1 MVLLMEIKGE
11 SKSTTHTIGRILT
24 IVIVVLSLWFIYQQ
38 INTSE
43 IDVIETLLD
52 AKPIIFLSVLCI
64 FGVLIISPIIWKFLM
79 LGSGADVPYRLCY
92 GIWWTT
98 NIAKYVPGKVSL
110 IAGRAY
116 VARKYGSKIVIESFV
131 WELLVSVSSAVIAGL
146 LLLDLEGIASSTKWM
161 LIAIGIMS
169 LLPII
174 SPRLTQTLV
183 RKPFSLL
190 GRGEW
195 STETSMT
202 RKYYLISLLLM
213 LISWILWGIAHQ
225 FILLGLGIDAPLT
238 LLIGAFSIAWLV
250 GFFAFF
256 LPAGLGAREG
266 VFTFNLSL
274 FMTGGIAAMVAVI
287 SRTLNV
293 LIEIAT
299 FMIGLTLMSPEEFE
313 E

>member
-1 MVLLMEIKGE
+1 MEDYTKSIQ
-11 SKSTTHTIGRILT
+11 SKQILGKFLT
-24 IVIVVLSLWFIYQQ
+24 ILIIVLSFWFIYQQ
-38 INTSE
+38 IISSE
-43 IDVIETLLD
+43 IDVFDTLLN
-52 AKPIIFLSVLCI
+52 AKPIIFLSIFCL
-64 FGVLIISPIIWKFLM
+64 FGVLTLSPIIWKFLM
-79 LGSGADVPYRLCY
+79 LGSGANVPYRLCF

-116 VARKYGSKIVIESFV
+116 VARKYGSRVVLESFV
-131 WELLVSVSSAVIAGL
+131 WELIISISSAVLAGL
-146 LLLDLEGIASSTKWM
+146 LLLDLDGIPTSTKSILIIIGIAS
-161 LIAIGIMS
+161 LF
-169 LLPII
+169 PII
-174 SPRLTQTLV
+174 SPKLTQRLV

-195 STETSMT
+195 ENETSMT
-202 RKYYLISLLLM
+202 RGYYCIALVLM
-213 LISWILWGIAHQ
+213 LISWILWGLAHQ
-225 FILLGLGIDAPLT
+225 FILWGLGGDASLS

-274 FMTGGIAAMVAVI
+274 FLSGGIAGIIAVI

-293 LIEIAT
+293 LVEIVV
-299 FMIGLTLMSPEEFE
+299 FMFGLTMMSPEELE
-313 E
+313 EE

>member
-1 MVLLMEIKGE
+1 MEIKE
-11 SKSTTHTIGRILT
+11 NSTSTTQIIGRILT
-24 IVIVVLSLWFIYQQ
+24 VVVIVLSLWFIYQQ
-38 INTSE
+38 IASSE
-43 IDVIETLLD
+43 IDIFETLLD
-52 AKPIIFLSVLCI
+52 AEPIIFLSVVCM
-64 FGVLIISPIIWKFLM
+64 FGVLILSPIIWKFLM
-79 LGSGADVPYRLCY
+79 LGSGADVPYRLCF

-116 VARKYGSKIVIESFV
+116 VARKYGSKIVIEAFV
-131 WELLVSVSSAVIAGL
+131 WELLISVSSAVIAGL
-146 LLLDLEGIASSTKWM
+146 LLIDMEGIASSTKWI
-161 LIAIGIMS
+161 LISVAILS
-169 LLPII
+169 LFPII

-195 STETSMT
+195 KTETSMT
-202 RKYYLISLLLM
+202 RKYYSISLLLM
-213 LISWILWGIAHQ
+213 MVSWVLWGFAHQ
-225 FILLGLGIDAPLT
+225 FILLGLGIDAPLS
-238 LLIGAFSIAWLV
+238 LIIGAFSVAWLV
-250 GFFAFF
+250 GLFAFF

-266 VFTFNLSL
+266 VFTYNLSL
-274 FMTGGIAAMVAVI
+274 FLTGGIAAMVAVI

-293 LIEIAT
+293 LVEIAS